1 MIVTEN
7 IRNVRNGNYDQ
18 VWAIV
23 RSLKNPGKT
32 LIHVPELSPSLRLF
46 WDYRYWAQHGI
57 WNADT
62 FEKVYKP
69 RFLSQ
74 IAEDPA
80 AQAKLDELAALDAA
94 GKRIALVCFC
104 TDMHLCHR
112 ALVAQILRD
121 RGIQVTMH

>member
-7 IRNVRNGNYDQ
+7 MRNVRNGNYDQ
-18 VWAIV
+18 IWAIV
-23 RSLKNPGKT
+23 QSLKSPGKT

-62 FEKVYKP
+62 FENVYKP

-104 TDMHLCHR
+104 TDAQLCHR
-112 ALVAQILRD
+112 TLVAQILRD
-121 RGIQVTMH
+121 RGVQVVVH

>member
-7 IRNVRNGNYDQ
+7 MRNVRNGSYDQ
-18 VWAIV
+18 IWAVV

-46 WDYRYWAQHGI
+46 WDYRNWAQQGI

-62 FEKVYKP
+62 FENVYKP
-69 RFLSQ
+69 RFLAR
-74 IAEDPA
+74 IATDPD
-80 AQAKLDELAALDAA
+80 AQEKLDELAALDAA

-104 TDMHLCHR
+104 TDAQLCHR
-112 ALVAQILRD
+112 TLIAQILRD
-121 RGIQVTMH
+121 RGVQVVVH